1 MGIKDI
7 EVTIDQ
13 KQLESSELPPFL
25 SDEFK
30 NMLLQ
35 KKLMQSMPRLFMIL
49 SKQI

>member
-35 KKLMQSMPRLFMIL
+35 KKVDAINAKVIYDSFET
-49 SKQI
+49 

>member
-35 KKLMQSMPRLFMIL
+35 KKVDAINAKVIYDS
-49 SKQI
+49 